1 MDGLS
6 AVTGRSAPA
15 HPGVSGAADAAVLRR
30 LELSITRRLD
40 GILHG
45 DHRGLVPGHGSE
57 PGEARVYEPGDDVR
71 RIDWNVTARTNQPH
85 LRESIADRELE
96 AWIVADRSA
105 STQFGTTE
113 VEKADIALAAAAAVG
128 FMTNRGGNRLGAL
141 VAGAGRARVVPARQ
155 GRSHLL
161 AVLKGIQEAGRSAPD
176 DDELHFL
183 GDALRRL
190 GGVAKRRGFVVV
202 ISDFL
207 DDPETWR
214 RPLAALGIRHEVL
227 CIEVVDPRELEL
239 PAVGVLTLIDAES
252 GRRREI
258 NTSSRNLRE
267 RYRLAAADQRR
278 AIASA
283 IRAAGADHLQLRT
296 DRDWLVDLARHVTGR
311 RHRSAYSGAGAARAR
326 VDAR

>member
-1 MDGLS
+1 VDGLS
-6 AVTGRSAPA
+6 AVAEFPSGP
-15 HPGVSGAADAAVLRR
+15 HPGISGSADAAVLRR

-57 PGEARVYEPGDDVR
+57 PGEARLYEPGDDVR
-71 RIDWNVTARTNQPH
+71 RIDWNVTARTNETH

-105 STQFGTTE
+105 STDFGTAE
-113 VEKADIALAAAAAVG
+113 VEKSDVALAAAAAVG

-141 VAGAGRARVVPARQ
+141 VAGAGRAHVVPARQ
-155 GRSHLL
+155 GRAHLL
-161 AVLKGIQEAGRSAPD
+161 SVLKGIQEADHAADGD
-176 DDELHFL
+176 GELHFL

-214 RPLAALGIRHEVL
+214 RPLAALGVRHEVL

-239 PAVGVLTLIDAES
+239 PAVGVLTLIDAET

-258 NTSSRNLRE
+258 NTSSRSLRE
-267 RYRLAAADQRR
+267 RYKAAAAEQRGG
-278 AIASA
+278 IAAA
-283 IRAAGADHLQLRT
+283 IRGSGADHLQLRT

-311 RHRSAYSGAGAARAR
+311 RHRSAYSGAGAARAK
-326 VDAR
+326 VEAR